1 MAQHNLN
8 AVIKI
13 CEMDQ
18 EMKDFAI
25 ETGIQA
31 TQAKSTEQEIASYI
45 KKIFEERF
53 QPNWHCIVGRNF
65 GAHVTFEAKNYIYFY
80 IGQMGVLLFK
90 SA

>member
-1 MAQHNLN
+1 MAQHTLN

-13 CEMDQ
+13 CDMEQD
-18 EMKDFAI
+18 MKDLAV
-25 ETGIQA
+25 ETGMQA
-31 TQAKSTEQEIASYI
+31 IQAKSTEQEISSYI
-45 KKIFEERF
+45 KKIFEDRY

-80 IGQMGVLLFK
+80 IGQVGVLLFK

>member
-1 MAQHNLN
+1 MAQHTLT

-18 EMKDFAI
+18 EMQGYAI
-25 ETGIQA
+25 ETGIRAAQD
-31 TQAKSTEQEIASYI
+31 KSTEQEIASYI
-45 KKIFEERF
+45 KKTFEEKY

>member
-1 MAQHNLN
+1 MATERN
-8 AVIKI
+8 VSWIV

-18 EMKDFAI
+18 EMQGYAI
-25 ETGIQA
+25 ETGIRAAQD
-31 TQAKSTEQEIASYI
+31 KSTEQEIASYI
-45 KKIFEERF
+45 KKTFEEKY

>member
-13 CEMDQ
+13 CEMEQ

-25 ETGIQA
+25 ETGIYA
-31 TQAKSTEQEIASYI
+31 TQAKSTEQEISSYI
-45 KKIFEERF
+45 KKVFEERF
-53 QPNWHCIVGRNF
+53 QPSWHCIVGRNF
-65 GAHVTFEAKNYIYFY
+65 GAHVTFEARNYIYFY